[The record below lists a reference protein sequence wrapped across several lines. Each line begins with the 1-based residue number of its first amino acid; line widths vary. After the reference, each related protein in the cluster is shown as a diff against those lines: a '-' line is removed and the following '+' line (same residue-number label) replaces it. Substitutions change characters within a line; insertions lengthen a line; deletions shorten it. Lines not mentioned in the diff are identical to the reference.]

1 MLRARSLV
9 VWCDIRQHVVG
20 DGEVLLSQMGNHG
33 PIQPNVDKFRLLY
46 SRGICTVFSW
56 HLLESLLCFEL
67 DLPVY
72 SELLLQDA
80 S

>member
-1 MLRARSLV
+1 MR
-9 VWCDIRQHVVG
+9 CDISQCDVG
-20 DGEVLLSQMGNHG
+20 DGVVLLSQMGNHG

-46 SRGICTVFSW
+46 SRGICMIFSW
-56 HLLESLLCFEL
+56 HLLESLLCFEV
-67 DLPVY
+67 DLPVN